1 MGLDICG
8 CPCIPVDMHW
18 HTKHSEIP
26 CCPRMFV
33 AAHDIHMDMISID
46 FWWAPKKFTN
56 ILWMF
61 NADHGYLWTSMVI
74 HRFVISIRSIPMF
87 ACSSFS
93 YGDEE
98 HRVRPYMPFWRGAAD
113 LGFFT
118 EIAKAMEIGRKSFFI
133 LCLERIWVPMAIGCQ
148 VIPTGLGYGS
158 GQFEIPFQQN
168 LS

>member
-1 MGLDICG
+1 
-8 CPCIPVDMHW
+8 
-18 HTKHSEIP
+18 
-26 CCPRMFV
+26 
-33 AAHDIHMDMISID
+33 
-46 FWWAPKKFTN
+46 
-56 ILWMF
+56 
-61 NADHGYLWTSMVI
+61 
-74 HRFVISIRSIPMF
+74 MF

-133 LCLERIWVPMAIGCQ
+133 LCLGRIWVPMAIGCQ
-148 VIPTGLGYGS
+148 VIPTGLCYGS